1 MASFIC
7 GIKKE
12 MVQMN
17 LSTKQKR
24 LTDLENELRIAEGRA
39 GGWDSQGVWDQ
50 CVDSATFKMDNQQ
63 GPTVQRMELC
73 PVFWEQSSVCN
84 SEMYLPGWEGSLGE
98 NGCMYMAEALSCPP
112 ATITTLLTS
121 YTLMQNKKF

>member
-39 GGWDSQGVWDQ
+39 GGWDS
-50 CVDSATFKMDNQQ
+50 
-63 GPTVQRMELC
+63 
-73 PVFWEQSSVCN
+73 
-84 SEMYLPGWEGSLGE
+84 
-98 NGCMYMAEALSCPP
+98 
-112 ATITTLLTS
+112 
-121 YTLMQNKKF
+121 